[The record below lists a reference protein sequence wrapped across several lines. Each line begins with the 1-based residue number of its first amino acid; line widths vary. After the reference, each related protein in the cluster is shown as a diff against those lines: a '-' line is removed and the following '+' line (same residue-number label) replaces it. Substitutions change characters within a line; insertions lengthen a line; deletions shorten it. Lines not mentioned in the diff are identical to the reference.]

1 MVNSVN
7 EISLS
12 TTSSLCPVLLLEIL
26 KESTY
31 NHKKGITS
39 KSCYFLV
46 KAPQLLVTR
55 YWSHRHYIHV
65 HRPPKTSSCS
75 PY

>member
-55 YWSHRHYIHV
+55 Y
-65 HRPPKTSSCS
+65 
-75 PY
+75 